1 MPCPLTTTQE
11 GMTVVRSILIG
22 LVAVMIFAGSAAS
35 QGNFGLGI
43 ILGEPTGVSAKLW
56 LTERTAFDA
65 AAAWSF
71 SDEAAFHLHV
81 DYLFHNFD
89 LISVEEGK
97 LPVHFGVGG
106 RVKFENESKLGVR
119 IPIGL
124 TYVFDGAP
132 IDIFFE
138 IVPLLDLL
146 PDTEFT
152 ANAAVGIRYFF
163 GQVDTR

>member
-1 MPCPLTTTQE
+1 MI
-11 GMTVVRSILIG
+11 RSLIIG
-22 LVAVMIFAGSAAS
+22 VIGVMILAGSAAA

-43 ILGEPTGVSAKLW
+43 IIGEPTGVSAKLW
-56 LTERTAFDA
+56 ITDRTAIDA

-71 SDEAAFHLHV
+71 SNEAAFHLHA

-89 LISVEEGK
+89 LITVEKGK
-97 LPVHFGVGG
+97 LPVHFGIGA
-106 RVKFENESKLGVR
+106 RAKFEHDSKIGVR

-124 TYVFDGAP
+124 TYIFDGAP
-132 IDIFFE
+132 VDIFFE
-138 IVPLLDLL
+138 VVPILDLA

-163 GQVDTR
+163 GQVNVQ

>member
-1 MPCPLTTTQE
+1 
-11 GMTVVRSILIG
+11 MTRSIIIG
-22 LVAVMIFAGSAAS
+22 LLGVMILAGSAAA

-56 LTERTAFDA
+56 ITERTAIDA

-71 SDEAAFHLHV
+71 SNETAFHLHA

-89 LISVEEGK
+89 LISVEKGK
-97 LPVHFGVGG
+97 LPVYFGIGG
-106 RVKFENESKLGVR
+106 RVKFEDESLIGVR
-119 IPIGL
+119 IPVGL
-124 TYVFDGAP
+124 AYFFDGAP
-132 IDIFFE
+132 IDIFLE
-138 IVPLLDLL
+138 VVPILDLA

-163 GQVDTR
+163 GQVAEQ